1 MTIERIKTNFVLK
14 PEEEE
19 AIRIYGLGRFKT
31 ELSIERIIKNI
42 NK

>member
-14 PEEEE
+14 PEEE